1 MRIKMRQTLA
11 ILLCAVLLLALAPAG
26 FAVDL
31 TIPNTVT
38 VNLVPNDKSAY
49 QEDLANAS
57 IQADFYLLSAAVKP
71 SKFDP
76 DNHADTYVYDIP
88 PEALET
94 PPSPPFSP
102 YQDQLLALQA
112 KLNELQQDEDFDSND
127 QTAVFNAFKPLA
139 QQFAGVVLD
148 SAYNPTPT
156 KTELPISGNTYITA
170 SNLPARCVES
180 AIIMIPREQIRTPR
194 SAGSPLCAGPHI

>member
-57 IQADFYLLSAAVKP
+57 IQADFYLLSAAVA
-71 SKFDP
+71 P
-76 DNHADTYVYDIP
+76 DNQSDFYIYDI
-88 PEALET
+88 LICT
-94 PPSPPFSP
+94 C
-102 YQDQLLALQA
+102 
-112 KLNELQQDEDFDSND
+112 
-127 QTAVFNAFKPLA
+127 
-139 QQFAGVVLD
+139 
-148 SAYNPTPT
+148 
-156 KTELPISGNTYITA
+156 YI
-170 SNLPARCVES
+170 L
-180 AIIMIPREQIRTPR
+180 IIW
-194 SAGSPLCAGPHI
+194 